1 ARAPR
6 DQALHPLPLRHL
18 PPARRHARSAARAR
32 ARRPGRRAGAR
43 RLGHAMRERWW
54 GGSGR
59 RVPELAVE
67 GDPAV
72 PADQALVLDS
82 VDDLPGIAEAFAAG
96 RPVVV
101 RAGSAEEVR
110 AALARPEVAAV
121 VVPEARRDLLELD
134 LTELTYG

>member
-1 ARAPR
+1 
-6 DQALHPLPLRHL
+6 
-18 PPARRHARSAARAR
+18 
-32 ARRPGRRAGAR
+32 
-43 RLGHAMRERWW
+43 MRERWW

-72 PADQALVLDS
+72 PAEEALVMDG
-82 VDDLPGIAEAFAAG
+82 VDDLQALAEAFDAG

-101 RAGSAEEVR
+101 RAASAEEVR
-110 AALARPEVAAV
+110 AALARPEVATV
-121 VVPEARRDLLELD
+121 LVPEARRDLLELD

>member
-1 ARAPR
+1 
-6 DQALHPLPLRHL
+6 
-18 PPARRHARSAARAR
+18 
-32 ARRPGRRAGAR
+32 
-43 RLGHAMRERWW
+43 MRERWW
-54 GGSGR
+54 GASGR

-72 PADQALVLDS
+72 PSVEALVLDG
-82 VDDLPGIAEAFAAG
+82 VGDLRPIAEAFEAG

-101 RAGSAEEVR
+101 RATTQEEVR

-121 VVPEARRDLLELD
+121 LVPEDQQALLELD

>member
-1 ARAPR
+1 
-6 DQALHPLPLRHL
+6 
-18 PPARRHARSAARAR
+18 
-32 ARRPGRRAGAR
+32 
-43 RLGHAMRERWW
+43 MRERWW
-54 GGSGR
+54 GRSGR

-72 PADQALVLDS
+72 PADEALVLDGVS
-82 VDDLPGIAEAFAAG
+82 ELQTIAEAFEAG

-101 RAGSAEEVR
+101 RAASAEEVR

-121 VVPEARRDLLELD
+121 VVPEERRDLLELD